1 VNKTPV
7 SELDYELPI
16 ESIAQEPYKNPEKSK
31 LLEASTREIYK
42 FSELYKI
49 IDSNSLLIFNS
60 SQVVDVRIKTRK
72 FETKGQFEIFIL
84 EILNENTALC
94 LIKTRGKKNL
104 NEEILLENFNITL
117 ISKEKNS
124 FKVLFSKSV
133 IDIIQNFGITPLPPY
148 IIDKKH
154 KYEYYKN
161 FFSKEGFSTASSTA
175 GLHFTSDIFKK
186 LTDNGIEI
194 DYINLDI
201 GLGTFKP
208 ISTDYVEDF
217 NIHSEY
223 YEIQKNTY
231 ENIINKKKKG
241 YKIYCVGTTTLRALE
256 YVNITSVLKGS
267 TNLFITK
274 DFEFNIADYLIT
286 NFHAPKS
293 TLISIVHAI
302 YGDNWKDIY
311 KYALKKEL
319 KFLSFGDAV
328 LFKITNK

>member
-1 VNKTPV
+1 MNKTPV

-31 LLEASTREIYK
+31 LLEASTKEIYK
-42 FSELYKI
+42 FSELHKI

-117 ISKEKNS
+117 ISKEENS

-133 IDIIQNFGITPLPPY
+133 TDIIQNFGITPLPPY
-148 IIDKKH
+148 IIDKEH
-154 KYEYYKN
+154 KYDYYKN

-175 GLHFTSDIFKK
+175 GLHFTPDIFQK
-186 LTDNGIEI
+186 LTDKGIEI

-274 DFEFNIADYLIT
+274 DFKFNIADYLIT